1 MMENRGQEI
10 FNRIVVRWATIPI
23 VMLCLSASSCSQKQE
38 SKSKD
43 SPPTPITR
51 TASDGPVTL
60 TFSVSPEQLTRG
72 QRALIEIVITARH
85 GATVE
90 MDDYAYALKE
100 GDHAF
105 EYHVVHSSKKEAV
118 PVEDDT
124 LRWTYR
130 YELDFFL
137 SGTYE
142 LPAPFVAYYEQQN
155 ASVTDLSDT
164 PDNLSEL
171 TTETITIVVN
181 ELAEATL
188 TEQELADIKTLDPI
202 ELIKPWSRWWWFA
215 PIAATILI
223 VFGVMWLRKIRKQQL
238 ERLAAPLPADIW
250 AYREIATLVAEDL
263 LTKGRIQEFYYRTSG
278 IVRGYIERRFF
289 VHAPEMTT
297 EEFLETAKT
306 DHRFEE
312 NHTQE
317 LTHFM
322 DACDLVKYARQVPT
336 QNEADQILH
345 TAKRFIETTIPRAME
360 FDQSDTIAPVEQERV
375 A

>member
-1 MMENRGQEI
+1 MEKRGLEI
-10 FNRIVVRWATIPI
+10 FKRISFRWATIPTL
-23 VMLCLSASSCSQKQE
+23 MLCLSITNCTQKE
-38 SKSKD
+38 TSKNNVD
-43 SPPTPITR
+43 RPVPVTR
-51 TASDGPVTL
+51 NTSDGSVSL
-60 TFSVSPEQLTRG
+60 SFSVSPEQLTRG
-72 QRALIEIVITARH
+72 QRASIEITIEARQ
-85 GATVE
+85 GVTVE
-90 MDDYAYALKE
+90 MDDYGYALKE
-100 GDHAF
+100 GDRAF
-105 EYHVVHSSKKEAV
+105 EYHVVHSEKKEAV
-118 PVEDDT
+118 PVEDGT

-142 LPAPFVAYYEQQN
+142 LPAPFVAYYEQPI
-155 ASVTDLSDT
+155 ASVTELSAL
-164 PDNLSEL
+164 PDHLSEL
-171 TTETITIVVN
+171 TTETITLVVT
-181 ELAEATL
+181 EPADAALS
-188 TEQELADIKTLDPI
+188 EQELTNIKTLDPI

-215 PIAATILI
+215 PVFAAI
-223 VFGVMWLRKIRKQQL
+223 VITLLVLWLRKIRRQRL

-250 AYREIATLVAEDL
+250 AYREIATLVADDL
-263 LTKGRIQEFYYRTSG
+263 LSKGRIQEFYYRTSG

-336 QNEADQILH
+336 QNEADQILS
-345 TAKRFIETTIPRAME
+345 TAKRFIETTRPRAIE
-360 FDQSDTIAPVEQERV
+360 FDSPDAKAPTEQECV